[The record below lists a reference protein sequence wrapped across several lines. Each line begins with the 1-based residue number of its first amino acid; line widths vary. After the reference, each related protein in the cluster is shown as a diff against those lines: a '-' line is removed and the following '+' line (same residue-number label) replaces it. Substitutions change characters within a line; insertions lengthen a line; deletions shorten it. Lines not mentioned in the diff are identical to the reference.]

1 MSLRKNRPIVSPT
14 QFLAKINTQLFPTI
28 KSIQNKTVTSEIFK
42 KLPKENNNPLGE
54 NSPNLVTLVVL
65 VS

>member
-14 QFLAKINTQLFPTI
+14 QFFAKINTQLFPTI